1 MVALIVLFLCSGC
14 VGELQVDDE
23 IGQELDHERS
33 QSWME
38 EDVQLTLW
46 SFYDSGWEYSI
57 ADFTKR
63 YSNVSIEV
71 ESFPYDSYADTYLQ
85 ALLYGNVPDIMV
97 FESTHFSKFIDLEG
111 LENLAEPPYTL
122 TEYEQDIDESFRAI
136 GQSFNEQKIY
146 GLTISASPIVTFYR
160 PDILESFGYPTE
172 PEALAEY
179 MADPEQWLEMAR
191 TLKQDGR
198 WMMQWVTEIVDLTAK
213 DIGLFDQEMN
223 FIRMDQDIKEVI
235 ELAKVI
241 QQEGLSP
248 GYNLYES
255 NGQDAL
261 RDDRFAMFYQGSW
274 GEYQIG
280 DIAPEQEGKWKA
292 TRLPLDVY
300 ALDSSTILAI
310 PSASENKQAAW
321 AFMEYVAFEHSMHG
335 TYGVVPS
342 YIPAQ
347 EVPET
352 LEQQSEILGGQQV
365 QRLYLDIMEN
375 IEMPR
380 LTPIDEQAE
389 RIWHDYLGQGVA
401 WDIDSEEIM
410 EEIRMRVEDELSR
423 EISILRRHAN
433 LD

>member
-1 MVALIVLFLCSGC
+1 MVALIALFLCIGC
-14 VGELQVDDE
+14 VGGSQVDDE
-23 IGQELDHERS
+23 IGQELEHESS
-33 QSWME
+33 QSWRE

-57 ADFTKR
+57 SDFTEV
-63 YSNVSIEV
+63 YTNVSIEV
-71 ESFPYDSYADTYLQ
+71 EAFPYDSYTDTYLH
-85 ALLYGNVPDIMV
+85 ALLSRSVPDIMV
-97 FESTHFSKFIDLEG
+97 FDSTHFAKFIDLEG

-122 TEYEQDIDESFRAI
+122 TEYEQDIDESFWSI
-136 GQSFNEQKIY
+136 GQSFNQQKMY
-146 GLTISASPIVTFYR
+146 GLPISASPIVTFYR
-160 PDILESFGYPTE
+160 PDLLEEYGYPTE
-172 PEALAEY
+172 PEDLAEY
-179 MADPEQWLEMAR
+179 MSSPEQWLEMAR

-198 WMMQWVTEIVDLTAK
+198 WMMQWVTEIVNLAAK
-213 DIGLFDQEMN
+213 DVGLFDQEMN
-223 FIRMDQDIKEVI
+223 FLRMDQDMQEMI

-241 QQEGLSP
+241 NQEGLSP

-255 NGQDAL
+255 NGQDAF

-280 DIAPEQEGKWKA
+280 DIAPEQKGKWKA
-292 TRLPLDVY
+292 TRLPLDLY

-310 PSASENKQAAW
+310 PSASEHKQAAW

-342 YIPAQ
+342 YMPAQ
-347 EVPET
+347 AIPET
-352 LEQQSEILGGQQV
+352 LEQQSEILGGQQI
-365 QRLYLDIMEN
+365 QRLYQDIMEN

-410 EEIRMRVEDELSR
+410 EEIRVRIEDELSR
-423 EISILRRHAN
+423 EMSILRRHRN